1 MNARCWWLAS
11 AGIVEQQDPTAEVP
25 RSSSVV
31 QRCLF
36 LANLMQSASQAH
48 DIEWTTSEP
57 PGPRS
62 SCEPLALGSTRT
74 KKHER
79 LASFKTLRSKNR
91 LFPARLDPFPGG
103 LTLASCEFL
112 DTTSNCPSITLPFL
126 GGSVSPYRKLSRQWR
141 YAIKARFPAAGTHYP
156 HCRIQ
161 SLLGRRVST
170 KEGCWV
176 AILPGSNAPNDPRC
190 RMGDPSVCKS
200 RRGEAYA

>member
-1 MNARCWWLAS
+1 MPDVGGSPLQALWNNKIPRRRFPGHHQWYKGVYFWRISCSLPARRMTLN
-11 AGIVEQQDPTAEVP
+11 GQPQT
-25 RSSSVV
+25 
-31 QRCLF
+31 
-36 LANLMQSASQAH
+36 
-48 DIEWTTSEP
+48 
-57 PGPRS
+57 PRS
-62 SCEPLALGSTRT
+62 SCEPLARGSTRT

-200 RRGEAYA
+200 GRGEAYA